1 MMREV
6 MVAMNTAAASNSV
19 WKTTVIQGL
28 TGGTGAPGRVSSVI
42 HQPVMATDG
51 STASTERRRVRVA
64 VEGTAMARVSSVI
77 STETTVEETDSATWV
92 SMNSDQQKH
101 EPTIATA

>member
-1 MMREV
+1 
-6 MVAMNTAAASNSV
+6 
-19 WKTTVIQGL
+19 
-28 TGGTGAPGRVSSVI
+28 
-42 HQPVMATDG
+42 MATDG

-101 EPTIATA
+101 EPTIATASRTLRTRAEYRPRRQVSQIAKSRTIPATLA